1 MSLADIYANRFA
13 NAEASEKTASSE
25 EEQKIA
31 AALDQFTEQD
41 CAKLSAA
48 SDMLDAY
55 GMEYESGLDKLAAA
69 GQVVDFL
76 SQEVDDEAG
85 EGGGSGEGSEG
96 SEGSGNAENA
106 SEEDAEKTASEFEAA
121 GRIMARAFHDE
132 SEKIGSGEGAAPD
145 SFASRIAVSLGK

>member
-13 NAEASEKTASSE
+13 NAEASEKTANSE

-31 AALDQFTEQD
+31 ATLEKFTEQD

-76 SQEVDDEAG
+76 SQEVEDEGG
-85 EGGGSGEGSEG
+85 EGEE
-96 SEGSGNAENA
+96 A
-106 SEEDAEKTASEFEAA
+106 STEVSKEDSEKTAEEFEAA

-132 SEKIGSGEGAAPD
+132 STKLASGEGAAPE
-145 SFASRIAVSLGK
+145 SFAGRIAASLGK